1 MTFDV
6 YESKIYIV
14 LLLIGIARIRGE
26 RETVGID
33 VGHYSIKYVK
43 VYHDA
48 NGKRIVREVDLEPVP
63 AGSII
68 NGLIQRRDS
77 DDLTA
82 EKGAKKEKDGFDKL
96 GEAFSKLLLRHPL
109 DENVDV
115 VASVNC
121 GAGEG
126 GVLVDRLSIKVPKNG
141 NEEAIIVQTAQSR
154 PPFDDQ
160 DNVLDYEVVSREGD
174 EVKVNVVAAKS
185 SMLDSWAQFFTRKGI
200 RLSALDVDIFGLL
213 NSFVMTASDE
223 ERKKTTA
230 IFNIGDNKM
239 SVGFIQDGAFHSV
252 RSMNGGSLNVIIN
265 KLSSS
270 LDIPAEK
277 CHEMFE
283 KNDLKVIEG
292 VAISVLEDAMKVA
305 FEELMSQITFG
316 IRYHSSAEDSRPLE
330 RILIGGGGA
339 AVPGLLEYIAEKTG
353 IETATVNPFRS
364 VECDSSVVD
373 KEGMSIALSNI
384 YAPALGLAMRKF

>member
-1 MTFDV
+1 MA
-6 YESKIYIV
+6 
-14 LLLIGIARIRGE
+14 LGLIARIRGE

-77 DDLTA
+77 DDLA
-82 EKGAKKEKDGFDKL
+82 SDNGGKKEKDGFDKL
-96 GEAFSKLLLRHPL
+96 GEAFSKLMLRHQL
-109 DENVDV
+109 DENVDI

-126 GVLVDRLSIKVPKNG
+126 GVLVDRLSVKVPKNG
-141 NEEAIIVQTAQSR
+141 NEDAIIVQTAQSR

-185 SMLDSWAQFFTRKGI
+185 AMLDSWAQFFTRKGI
-200 RLSALDVDIFGLL
+200 KLSALDVDIFGLI
-213 NSFVMTASDE
+213 NSFVMTASEE

-239 SVGFIQDGAFHSV
+239 SAGFVQDGAFHSV

-270 LDIPAEK
+270 LDISAEK

-283 KNDLKVIEG
+283 KNDLKVIDN
-292 VAISVLEDAMKVA
+292 VAISVLEDAMNVA

-316 IRYHSSAEDSRPLE
+316 MRYHSSAEDSRPLE

-339 AVPGLLEYIAEKTG
+339 AVPGLLQYIAEKTG

-373 KEGMSIALSNI
+373 KEGMSVALSNI

>member
-1 MTFDV
+1 MA
-6 YESKIYIV
+6 
-14 LLLIGIARIRGE
+14 LGLIARIRGE

-160 DNVLDYEVVSREGD
+160 DNVLDYEIVSREGD

>member
-1 MTFDV
+1 MA
-6 YESKIYIV
+6 
-14 LLLIGIARIRGE
+14 LGLIARIRGE

-77 DDLTA
+77 EDMSM

-96 GEAFSKLLLRHPL
+96 GEAFSKLLLRHPI

-160 DNVLDYEVVSREGD
+160 DNVLDYEVVSHEGD
-174 EVKVNVVAAKS
+174 DVKVNVVAAKN
-185 SMLDSWAQFFTRKGI
+185 SMLESWAQFFTRKGI

-213 NSFVMTASDE
+213 NSFVATASDE

-270 LDIPAEK
+270 LDISAEK

-283 KNDLKVIEG
+283 KNDLKVIDN

-339 AVPGLLEYIAEKTG
+339 AVPGLLQYIAEKTG

-373 KEGMSIALSNI
+373 KDGMSIALSNI

>member
-1 MTFDV
+1 MA
-6 YESKIYIV
+6 
-14 LLLIGIARIRGE
+14 LGLIARIRGE

-77 DDLTA
+77 DDLA
-82 EKGAKKEKDGFDKL
+82 SDNGGKKEKDGFDKL
-96 GEAFSKLLLRHPL
+96 GEAFSKLMLRHQI
-109 DENVDV
+109 DENVDI

-126 GVLVDRLSIKVPKNG
+126 GVLVDRLSVKVPKNG
-141 NEEAIIVQTAQSR
+141 NEDAIIVQTAQSR

-185 SMLDSWAQFFTRKGI
+185 AMLDSWAQFFTRKGI
-200 RLSALDVDIFGLL
+200 KLSALDVDIFGLI
-213 NSFVMTASDE
+213 NSFVMTASEE

-239 SVGFIQDGAFHSV
+239 SAGFVQDGAFHSV

-270 LDIPAEK
+270 LDISAEK

-283 KNDLKVIEG
+283 KNDLKVIDN
-292 VAISVLEDAMKVA
+292 VAISVLEDAMNVA

-316 IRYHSSAEDSRPLE
+316 MRYHSSAEDSRPLE

-339 AVPGLLEYIAEKTG
+339 AVPGLLQYIAEKTG

-373 KEGMSIALSNI
+373 KEGMSVALSNI

>member
-1 MTFDV
+1 MA
-6 YESKIYIV
+6 
-14 LLLIGIARIRGE
+14 LGLIARIRGE

-77 DDLTA
+77 DDLTTD
-82 EKGAKKEKDGFDKL
+82 KGAKKEKDGFDKL
-96 GEAFSKLLLRHPL
+96 GEAFSKLMLRHPI
-109 DENVDV
+109 DETVDV

-174 EVKVNVVAAKS
+174 DVKVNVVAAIS

-270 LDIPAEK
+270 LDITAEK

-283 KNDLKVIEG
+283 KNDLKVIDN

-339 AVPGLLEYIAEKTG
+339 AVPGLLQYIAEKTG

-373 KEGMSIALSNI
+373 KDGMSIALSNI

>member
-1 MTFDV
+1 MA
-6 YESKIYIV
+6 
-14 LLLIGIARIRGE
+14 LGLIARIRGE

-77 DDLTA
+77 DDLTT

-96 GEAFSKLLLRHPL
+96 GEAFSKLLLRHPI

-141 NEEAIIVQTAQSR
+141 NEAAIIVQTAQSR

-160 DNVLDYEVVSREGD
+160 DNVLDYEVVSREGE

-213 NSFVMTASDE
+213 NSFVMTASEE

-270 LDIPAEK
+270 LDISAEK

-283 KNDLKVIEG
+283 KNDLKVIDN

-373 KEGMSIALSNI
+373 KDGMSIALSNI

>member
-1 MTFDV
+1 MA
-6 YESKIYIV
+6 
-14 LLLIGIARIRGE
+14 LGLIARIRGE

-77 DDLTA
+77 EDLTA
-82 EKGAKKEKDGFDKL
+82 ENGAKKEKDGFDKL
-96 GEAFSKLLLRHPL
+96 GEAFSKLMLRHPI

-185 SMLDSWAQFFTRKGI
+185 SMLDSWAQFFIRKGI

-213 NSFVMTASDE
+213 NAFAMTATDE

-239 SVGFIQDGAFHSV
+239 SVGFMQDGAFHSV

-283 KNDLKVIEG
+283 KNDLKVVEG

-339 AVPGLLEYIAEKTG
+339 SVPGLLQYIADKTG

-373 KEGMSIALSNI
+373 KEGMSVALSNI

>member
-1 MTFDV
+1 
-6 YESKIYIV
+6 
-14 LLLIGIARIRGE
+14 LALGLIARIRGE

-77 DDLTA
+77 DDLTTD
-82 EKGAKKEKDGFDKL
+82 KGAKKEKDGFDKL
-96 GEAFSKLLLRHPL
+96 GEAFSKLMLRHPI
-109 DENVDV
+109 DETVDV

-174 EVKVNVVAAKS
+174 DVKVNVVAAKS

-270 LDIPAEK
+270 LDITAEK

-283 KNDLKVIEG
+283 KNDLKVIDN

-339 AVPGLLEYIAEKTG
+339 AVPGLLQYIAEKTG

-373 KEGMSIALSNI
+373 KDGMSIALSNI

>member
-1 MTFDV
+1 MA
-6 YESKIYIV
+6 
-14 LLLIGIARIRGE
+14 LGLIARIRGE

-68 NGLIQRRDS
+68 NVLIQRRES
-77 DDLTA
+77 DDLA
-82 EKGAKKEKDGFDKL
+82 SDNGGKKEKDGFDKL
-96 GEAFSKLLLRHPL
+96 GEAFSKLMLRHPI

-126 GVLVDRLSIKVPKNG
+126 GVLVDRLSIKVPKNS
-141 NEEAIIVQTAQSR
+141 NEDAVIVQTAQSR

-160 DNVLDYEVVSREGD
+160 DNVLDYEVVSREGE

-185 SMLDSWAQFFTRKGI
+185 AILDSWVQFFTRKGVK
-200 RLSALDVDIFGLL
+200 LSALDVDIFGLM
-213 NSFVMTASDE
+213 NSFVMTASE
-223 ERKKTTA
+223 EDRKKTTA

-239 SVGFIQDGAFHSV
+239 SVGFIQDGTFHSV
-252 RSMNGGSLNVIIN
+252 RSMNGGAMNVIVN
-265 KLSSS
+265 KLSSN
-270 LDIPAEK
+270 LDISAEK
-277 CHEMFE
+277 CHEIFE
-283 KNDLKVIEG
+283 KNDLKVVDN
-292 VAISVLEDAMKVA
+292 VAISVLEDAMNVA
-305 FEELMSQITFG
+305 FDELMSQITFG

-339 AVPGLLEYIAEKTG
+339 TVPGLLEYIAEKTG
-353 IETATVNPFRS
+353 IETGTVNPFRS

-373 KEGMSIALSNI
+373 KEGMSVALSNI

>member
-1 MTFDV
+1 MA
-6 YESKIYIV
+6 
-14 LLLIGIARIRGE
+14 LGLIARIRGE

-77 DDLTA
+77 DDLTTD
-82 EKGAKKEKDGFDKL
+82 KGAKKEKDGFDKL
-96 GEAFSKLLLRHPL
+96 GEAFSKLMLRHPI
-109 DENVDV
+109 DETVDV

-160 DNVLDYEVVSREGD
+160 YNVLDYEVVSREGD
-174 EVKVNVVAAKS
+174 DVKVNVVAAKS

-252 RSMNGGSLNVIIN
+252 RSMNGGSLDVIIN

-270 LDIPAEK
+270 LDITAEK

-283 KNDLKVIEG
+283 KNDLKVIDN

-339 AVPGLLEYIAEKTG
+339 AVPGLLQYIAEKTG

-373 KEGMSIALSNI
+373 KDGMSIALSNI

>member
-1 MTFDV
+1 MA
-6 YESKIYIV
+6 
-14 LLLIGIARIRGE
+14 LGLIARIRGE

-33 VGHYSIKYVK
+33 VGHYSIKFVK
-43 VYHDA
+43 VFHDA
-48 NGKRIVREVDLEPVP
+48 NGKSIVRDVDLEPVP
-63 AGSII
+63 SGAII
-68 NGLIQRRDS
+68 NGLIQRRGDS
-77 DDLTA
+77 DDVSDN
-82 EKGAKKEKDGFDKL
+82 GGKKEKDGFDKL
-96 GEAFSKLLLRHPL
+96 GEAFSKLMLRHPI

-141 NEEAIIVQTAQSR
+141 NEAAIIVQTAQSR

-160 DNVLDYEVVSREGD
+160 DNVLDYEVVSREGE

-185 SMLDSWAQFFTRKGI
+185 SMLDSWAQFFIRKGI
-200 RLSALDVDIFGLL
+200 RLSAMDVDIFGLL
-213 NSFVMTASDE
+213 NAFVVAASEE

-230 IFNIGDNKM
+230 IFNIGNNKM
-239 SVGFIQDGAFHSV
+239 SVGFMQDGKFHSV

-265 KLSSS
+265 KLASS
-270 LDIPAEK
+270 LDVSVEK

-292 VAISVLEDAMKVA
+292 VAISVIEDAMRSA

-316 IRYHSSAEDSRPLE
+316 IRYYSSAEDSRPLE

-353 IETATVNPFRS
+353 IETASVNPFRS
-364 VECDSSVVD
+364 VECDSSVVGKD
-373 KEGMSIALSNI
+373 GISIALSNI

>member
-1 MTFDV
+1 
-6 YESKIYIV
+6 
-14 LLLIGIARIRGE
+14 LALGLIARIRGE

-68 NGLIQRRDS
+68 NGLIQRREA
-77 DDLTA
+77 DDLA
-82 EKGAKKEKDGFDKL
+82 PDGGKKEKDGFDKL
-96 GEAFSKLLLRHPL
+96 SEAFSKLMLRHPI

-126 GVLVDRLSIKVPKNG
+126 GVLVDRLSIKVPRNS
-141 NEEAIIVQTAQSR
+141 NEDAVIVQTAQSR

-160 DNVLDYEVVSREGD
+160 ENVLDYEIVSREGE

-185 SMLDSWAQFFTRKGI
+185 AMLESWAQFFTRKGI
-200 RLSALDVDIFGLL
+200 KLSALDVDIFGLL
-213 NSFVMTASDE
+213 NSFVMTASE
-223 ERKKTTA
+223 EDRKKTTA
-230 IFNIGDNKM
+230 IFNIGDSKM
-239 SVGFIQDGAFHSV
+239 SVGFIQDGTFHSV

-270 LDIPAEK
+270 LDISAEK

-283 KNDLKVIEG
+283 KNDLKVIDD
-292 VAISVLEDAMKVA
+292 VAISVLEDAMDVA

-339 AVPGLLEYIAEKTG
+339 TVPGLLEYIAEKTG
-353 IETATVNPFRS
+353 IETGSVNPFRS
-364 VECDSSVVD
+364 VECDSNVVD

>member
-1 MTFDV
+1 M
-6 YESKIYIV
+6 
-14 LLLIGIARIRGE
+14 IARIRGE

-160 DNVLDYEVVSREGD
+160 DNVLDYEIVSREGD

>member
-1 MTFDV
+1 M
-6 YESKIYIV
+6 
-14 LLLIGIARIRGE
+14 IARIRGE

-68 NGLIQRRDS
+68 NGLIQRRDT
-77 DDLTA
+77 DDLST

-96 GEAFSKLLLRHPL
+96 GEAFSKLLLRHPI

-141 NEEAIIVQTAQSR
+141 NEAAIIVQTAQSR

-185 SMLDSWAQFFTRKGI
+185 SMLDSWAQFFTRKGV

-270 LDIPAEK
+270 LDISAEK

-283 KNDLKVIEG
+283 KNDLKVIDN

-373 KEGMSIALSNI
+373 KDGMSIALSNI

>member
-1 MTFDV
+1 
-6 YESKIYIV
+6 
-14 LLLIGIARIRGE
+14 LIARIRGE

-77 DDLTA
+77 DDLTT

-96 GEAFSKLLLRHPL
+96 GEAFSKLLLRHPI

-141 NEEAIIVQTAQSR
+141 NEAAIIVQTAQSR

-160 DNVLDYEVVSREGD
+160 DNVLDYEVVSREGE

-213 NSFVMTASDE
+213 NSFVMTASEE

-270 LDIPAEK
+270 LDISAEK

-283 KNDLKVIEG
+283 KNDLKVIDN

>member
-1 MTFDV
+1 MA
-6 YESKIYIV
+6 
-14 LLLIGIARIRGE
+14 LGLIARIRGE

-77 DDLTA
+77 DDLTT

-96 GEAFSKLLLRHPL
+96 GEAFSKLLLRHPI

-141 NEEAIIVQTAQSR
+141 NEAAIIVQTAQSR

-160 DNVLDYEVVSREGD
+160 DNVLDYEVVSREGE

-213 NSFVMTASDE
+213 NSFVMTASEE

-270 LDIPAEK
+270 LDISAEK

-283 KNDLKVIEG
+283 KNDLKVIDN

>member
-1 MTFDV
+1 MA
-6 YESKIYIV
+6 
-14 LLLIGIARIRGE
+14 LGLIARIRGE

-77 DDLTA
+77 DDLTTD
-82 EKGAKKEKDGFDKL
+82 KGAKKEKDGFDKL
-96 GEAFSKLLLRHPL
+96 GEAFSKLMLRHPI
-109 DENVDV
+109 DETVDV

-174 EVKVNVVAAKS
+174 DVKVNVVAAKS

-270 LDIPAEK
+270 LDITAEK

-283 KNDLKVIEG
+283 KNDLKVIDN

-339 AVPGLLEYIAEKTG
+339 AVPGLLQYIAEKTG

-373 KEGMSIALSNI
+373 KDGMSIALSNI

>member
-1 MTFDV
+1 
-6 YESKIYIV
+6 
-14 LLLIGIARIRGE
+14 LALGLIARIRGE

-77 DDLTA
+77 DDLA
-82 EKGAKKEKDGFDKL
+82 SDNGGKKEKDGFDKL
-96 GEAFSKLLLRHPL
+96 GEAFSKLMLRHQI
-109 DENVDV
+109 DENVDI

-126 GVLVDRLSIKVPKNG
+126 GVLVDRLSVKVPKNG
-141 NEEAIIVQTAQSR
+141 NEDAIIVQTAQSR

-185 SMLDSWAQFFTRKGI
+185 AMLDSWAQFFTRKGI
-200 RLSALDVDIFGLL
+200 KLSALDVDIFGLI
-213 NSFVMTASDE
+213 NSFVMTASEE

-239 SVGFIQDGAFHSV
+239 SAGFVQDGAFHSV

-270 LDIPAEK
+270 LDISAEK

-283 KNDLKVIEG
+283 KNDLKVIDN
-292 VAISVLEDAMKVA
+292 VAISVLEDAMNVA

-316 IRYHSSAEDSRPLE
+316 MRYHSSAEDSRPLE

-339 AVPGLLEYIAEKTG
+339 AVPGLLQYIAEKTG

-373 KEGMSIALSNI
+373 KEGMSVALSNI

>member
-1 MTFDV
+1 MA
-6 YESKIYIV
+6 
-14 LLLIGIARIRGE
+14 LGLIARIRGE

-252 RSMNGGSLNVIIN
+252 RSMNGGSLNDIIN

>member
-1 MTFDV
+1 MA
-6 YESKIYIV
+6 
-14 LLLIGIARIRGE
+14 LGLIARIRGE

-68 NGLIQRRDS
+68 NGLIQRRES
-77 DDLTA
+77 DDLA
-82 EKGAKKEKDGFDKL
+82 SDNGGKKEKDGFDKL
-96 GEAFSKLLLRHPL
+96 GEAFSKLMLRHPI

-126 GVLVDRLSIKVPKNG
+126 GVLVDRLSIKVPKNS
-141 NEEAIIVQTAQSR
+141 NEDAVIVQTAQSR

-160 DNVLDYEVVSREGD
+160 DNVLDYEVVSREGE

-185 SMLDSWAQFFTRKGI
+185 AMLDSWAQFFTRKGI
-200 RLSALDVDIFGLL
+200 KLSALDVDIFGLL
-213 NSFVMTASDE
+213 NSFVMTASE
-223 ERKKTTA
+223 EDRKKTTA

-239 SVGFIQDGAFHSV
+239 SVGFIQDGTFHSV

-270 LDIPAEK
+270 LDISAEK
-277 CHEMFE
+277 CHEIFE
-283 KNDLKVIEG
+283 KNDLKVVDN
-292 VAISVLEDAMKVA
+292 VAISVLEDAMNVA
-305 FEELMSQITFG
+305 FDELMSQITFG

-339 AVPGLLEYIAEKTG
+339 TVPGLLEYIAEKTG
-353 IETATVNPFRS
+353 IETGTVNPFRS

-373 KEGMSIALSNI
+373 KDGMSIALSNI

>member
-1 MTFDV
+1 MA
-6 YESKIYIV
+6 
-14 LLLIGIARIRGE
+14 LGLIARIRGE

-77 DDLTA
+77 EDLTSD
-82 EKGAKKEKDGFDKL
+82 GGKKDKDGFDKL
-96 GEAFSKLLLRHPL
+96 GEAFSKLMLRHQI
-109 DENVDV
+109 DENVDI

-126 GVLVDRLSIKVPKNG
+126 GVLVDRLSVKVPKNG
-141 NEEAIIVQTAQSR
+141 NEDAIIVQTAQSR

-185 SMLDSWAQFFTRKGI
+185 AMLDSWAQFFTRKGI
-200 RLSALDVDIFGLL
+200 KLSALDVDIFGLI
-213 NSFVMTASDE
+213 NSFVMTASEE

-239 SVGFIQDGAFHSV
+239 SVGFVQDGAFHSV

-270 LDIPAEK
+270 LDISAEK

-283 KNDLKVIEG
+283 KNDLKVIDN
-292 VAISVLEDAMKVA
+292 VAISVLEDAMNVA

-339 AVPGLLEYIAEKTG
+339 AVPGLLQYIAEKTG

>member
-1 MTFDV
+1 
-6 YESKIYIV
+6 
-14 LLLIGIARIRGE
+14 LALGLIARIRGE

-68 NGLIQRRDS
+68 NGLIQRRES
-77 DDLTA
+77 DDLA
-82 EKGAKKEKDGFDKL
+82 SDNGGKKEKDGFDKL
-96 GEAFSKLLLRHPL
+96 GEAFSKLMLRHPI

-126 GVLVDRLSIKVPKNG
+126 GVLVDRLSIKVPKNS
-141 NEEAIIVQTAQSR
+141 NEDAVIVQTAQSR

-160 DNVLDYEVVSREGD
+160 DNVLDYEVVSREGE

-185 SMLDSWAQFFTRKGI
+185 AMLDSWAQFFTRKGI
-200 RLSALDVDIFGLL
+200 KLSALDVDIFGLL
-213 NSFVMTASDE
+213 NSFVMTASE
-223 ERKKTTA
+223 EDRKKTTA

-239 SVGFIQDGAFHSV
+239 SVGFIQDGTFHSV

-270 LDIPAEK
+270 LDISAEK
-277 CHEMFE
+277 CHEIFE
-283 KNDLKVIEG
+283 KNDLKVVDN
-292 VAISVLEDAMKVA
+292 VAISVLEDAMNVA
-305 FEELMSQITFG
+305 FDELMSQITFG

-339 AVPGLLEYIAEKTG
+339 TVPGLLEYIAEKTG
-353 IETATVNPFRS
+353 IETGTVNPFRS

-373 KEGMSIALSNI
+373 KDGMSIALSNI

>member
-1 MTFDV
+1 MA
-6 YESKIYIV
+6 
-14 LLLIGIARIRGE
+14 LGLISRIRGE

-43 VYHDA
+43 VFHNHRGGKIVTDA
-48 NGKRIVREVDLEPVP
+48 DLERVP
-63 AGSII
+63 DGAII
-68 NGLIQRRDS
+68 NGEIQRRETDGES
-77 DDLTA
+77 
-82 EKGAKKEKDGFDKL
+82 GKDGYEQL
-96 GEAFSKLLLRHPL
+96 SESISKLLLRHPV
-109 DENVDV
+109 DSTSDV
-115 VASVNC
+115 VVSVNC
-121 GAGEG
+121 GAGAG
-126 GVLVDRLSIKVPKNG
+126 GVLVDRLAVKVPRGG
-141 NEEAIIVQTAQSR
+141 NEAAIILQTCQSR

-160 DNVLDYEVVSREGD
+160 DNVLDYEVVSREGE

-213 NSFVMTASDE
+213 NSFVMTASEE

-270 LDIPAEK
+270 LDISAEK

-283 KNDLKVIEG
+283 KNDLKVIDN

>member
-1 MTFDV
+1 MA
-6 YESKIYIV
+6 
-14 LLLIGIARIRGE
+14 LGLIARIRGE

-77 DDLTA
+77 DDLTTD
-82 EKGAKKEKDGFDKL
+82 KGAKKEKDGFDKL
-96 GEAFSKLLLRHPL
+96 GEAFSKLMLRHPI
-109 DENVDV
+109 DETVDV

-270 LDIPAEK
+270 LDITAEK

-283 KNDLKVIEG
+283 KNDLKVIDN

-339 AVPGLLEYIAEKTG
+339 AVPGLLQYIAEKTG

-373 KEGMSIALSNI
+373 KDGMSIALSNI

>member
-1 MTFDV
+1 MMATCV
-6 YESKIYIV
+6 
-14 LLLIGIARIRGE
+14 IAQDI
-26 RETVGID
+26 
-33 VGHYSIKYVK
+33 
-43 VYHDA
+43 
-48 NGKRIVREVDLEPVP
+48 P
-63 AGSII
+63 AGMRME
-68 NGLIQRRDS
+68 LIESEDDSRDQY
-77 DDLTA
+77 TIF
-82 EKGAKKEKDGFDKL
+82 KYKE
-96 GEAFSKLLLRHPL
+96 
-109 DENVDV
+109 
-115 VASVNC
+115 
-121 GAGEG
+121 
-126 GVLVDRLSIKVPKNG
+126 KNG
-141 NEEAIIVQTAQSR
+141 NEAAIIVQTAQSR

-213 NSFVMTASDE
+213 NSFVMTASEE

-270 LDIPAEK
+270 LDISAEK

-283 KNDLKVIEG
+283 KNDLKVVEG

-339 AVPGLLEYIAEKTG
+339 SVPGLLEYIAEKTG

-373 KEGMSIALSNI
+373 KEGMSVALSNI

>member
-1 MTFDV
+1 
-6 YESKIYIV
+6 
-14 LLLIGIARIRGE
+14 LALGLIARIRGE

-77 DDLTA
+77 DDLTT

-96 GEAFSKLLLRHPL
+96 GEAFSKLLLRHPI

-141 NEEAIIVQTAQSR
+141 NEAAIIVQTAQSR

-160 DNVLDYEVVSREGD
+160 DNVLDYEVVSREGE

-213 NSFVMTASDE
+213 NSFVMTASEE

-270 LDIPAEK
+270 LDISAEK

-283 KNDLKVIEG
+283 KNDLKVIDN

>member
-1 MTFDV
+1 MA
-6 YESKIYIV
+6 
-14 LLLIGIARIRGE
+14 LGLIARIRGE

-353 IETATVNPFRS
+353 IETATVNPFHS